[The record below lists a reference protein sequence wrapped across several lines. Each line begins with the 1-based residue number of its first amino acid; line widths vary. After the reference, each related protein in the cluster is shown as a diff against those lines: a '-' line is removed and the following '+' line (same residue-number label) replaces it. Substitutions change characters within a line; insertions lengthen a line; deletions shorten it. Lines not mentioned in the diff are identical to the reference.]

1 MYPAPTTLGSLH
13 VVTYIS
19 AVQGDIT
26 RQQVDAVVNAANEH
40 LAHGG
45 GVAAAIVRA
54 GGRVIQDESD
64 AWVRRHGPLRPGQ
77 AAVTT
82 GGALH
87 ARWVIHV
94 VGPRYREGQDNEGL
108 LHQAVTAALDA
119 AREVGARSVAM
130 PAISAGIFGYP
141 RDEATRV
148 IVSAI
153 RDWVSEHPDA
163 LESILLV
170 GFDAT
175 TAQAFQA
182 ALDAA

>member
-1 MYPAPTTLGSLH
+1 M
-13 VVTYIS
+13 TYVS

-26 RQQVDAVVNAANEH
+26 RQQVDAVVNAANEF

-54 GGRVIQDESD
+54 GGRVIQDESE
-64 AWVRRHGPLRPGQ
+64 AWVRRHGPLQPGD

-108 LHQAVTAALDA
+108 LRQAVIAALDA
-119 AREVGARSVAM
+119 ARRVGARSVAM

-141 RDEATRV
+141 RDEAARV
-148 IVSAI
+148 IVEAV
-153 RDWVSEHPDA
+153 RQWVEAHPDA
-163 LESILLV
+163 LESVLLV
-170 GFDAT
+170 GFDDRTAAAFRTALAAT
-175 TAQAFQA
+175 
-182 ALDAA
+182 